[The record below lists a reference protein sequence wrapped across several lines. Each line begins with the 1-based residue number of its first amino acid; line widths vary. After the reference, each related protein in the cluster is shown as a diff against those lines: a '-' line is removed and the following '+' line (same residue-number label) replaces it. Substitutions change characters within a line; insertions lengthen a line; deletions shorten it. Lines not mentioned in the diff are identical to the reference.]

1 MIAKVSKK
9 MAAYFAD
16 KQIFK
21 YEDIPTYSYG
31 FELLFSTIIN
41 GVCLLILA
49 FLMNI
54 VIETALFVLAFIPL
68 RVTAGGYHAKH
79 HWSCCLAIN
88 VIFLFFALLI
98 RYIDDS
104 LLLPYIFISAI
115 LSLFI
120 IWRISPVEAV
130 NKPVSESKIKL
141 LRKRSI
147 VIAVINIAVAV
158 TCSFMPEI
166 FIKYKAYYLSGA
178 FAASL
183 SMVLAVITMKYNKNQ
198 LCN

>member
-1 MIAKVSKK
+1 MIAKISKK
-9 MAAYFAD
+9 IAIYFAD

-31 FELLFSTIIN
+31 FELLLSTIIN
-41 GVCLLILA
+41 GLCLLILA
-49 FLMNI
+49 VIMNI
-54 VIETALFVLAFIPL
+54 VMETALFVLAFIPL

-88 VIFLFFALLI
+88 IIFLFFVLLI
-98 RYIDDS
+98 SCIGDS
-104 LLLPYIFISAI
+104 LLLPYIVISAI
-115 LSLFI
+115 FSLII
-120 IWRISPVEAV
+120 IWRFSPVEAV
-130 NKPVSESKIKL
+130 NKPVSENKIKL

-147 VIAVINIAVAV
+147 VIAFINIAVAV
-158 TCSFMPEI
+158 TCYFIPAM

-183 SMVLAVITMKYNKNQ
+183 SMILAVITIKHNKNH
-198 LCN
+198 L